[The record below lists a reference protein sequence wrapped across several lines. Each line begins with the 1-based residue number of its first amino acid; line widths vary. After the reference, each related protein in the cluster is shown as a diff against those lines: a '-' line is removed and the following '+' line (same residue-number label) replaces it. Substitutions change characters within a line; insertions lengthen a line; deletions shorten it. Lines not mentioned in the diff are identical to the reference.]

1 VTARLP
7 DGVYTWLYFRPPSSA
22 ASFATSARYSQSTFD
37 RSFFTNSPQ
46 SNAELNYCPIVAME
60 QIMTPDFVDGILI
73 TLLPSMLM
81 VAWLAW
87 RAPAIDSDF

>member
-1 VTARLP
+1 
-7 DGVYTWLYFRPPSSA
+7 
-22 ASFATSARYSQSTFD
+22 
-37 RSFFTNSPQ
+37 
-46 SNAELNYCPIVAME
+46 ME

-73 TLLPSMLM
+73 TLMPSMLM